1 MPVHLLFPVSAKRR
15 VLAFL
20 HDRIM
25 TWRYHARHAMS
36 NMAR

>member
-1 MPVHLLFPVSAKRR
+1 MARSTFMPVHLLFPVSAKRR

-25 TWRYHARHAMS
+25 KSLCHA
-36 NMAR
+36 